1 MRQKIALAV
10 ASAAAATTLS
20 VALVAGGLAP
30 RTVAPAVVEPAA
42 SVVTVAPSPRVQ
54 VDTVYVKPA
63 PSQQTITIQQPA
75 TAGAGEGGKGYEV
88 GDDAGGSDD

>member
-20 VALVAGGLAP
+20 IAIAAAGMAP
-30 RTVAPAVVEPAA
+30 RTIVPASAVPASTA
-42 SVVTVAPSPRVQ
+42 GTVAASPRVQ
-54 VDTVYVKPA
+54 VDTVYLKPA

-75 TAGAGEGGKGYEV
+75 AGGTGEG